1 MSNIIN
7 YSSGGL
13 ANRILP
19 ILSSLY
25 YSNLAKRNLSICWP
39 SSFIRCQCSFN
50 DLFLNHIPNL
60 SFTELENLEDVV
72 IYSNADAA
80 QYEYNLNK
88 TDTLL
93 KLFNK
98 YPIKPLSDARNI
110 PNETV
115 ENVIVFSNKLLPDIP
130 RETHK
135 HSFLKLIPTT
145 PIQDMIKECTV
156 QLDKSWVGCHLRATD
171 FRTDLG
177 YYRSQMDSLYRD
189 NKNIKFFICS
199 DNPIFE
205 KELKNSFPMVEF
217 REKNNC
223 VFKKNIDKDW
233 VDNVETPMESIREA
247 LVDLYLLS
255 KTTIKIYHPN
265 SSFAQLA
272 LL

>member
-1 MSNIIN
+1 MPKIIN
-7 YSSGGL
+7 YCGGGL
-13 ANRILP
+13 GNRVLP

-25 YSNLAKRNLSICWP
+25 YSNLTQRNISICWHP
-39 SSFIRCQCSFN
+39 FLRCQCLFS

-60 SFTELENLEDVV
+60 SFTELEALEDVV
-72 IYSNADAA
+72 IYSNSDAA

-88 TDTLL
+88 TDALL

-98 YPIKPLSDARNI
+98 YPIKPLSEAHNI

-115 ENVIVFSNKLLPDIP
+115 ENILIFSNKLLPDIP
-130 RETHK
+130 KETHS
-135 HSFLKLIPTT
+135 HAFQKLLPL
-145 PIQDMIKECTV
+145 PSIQNMIKEYPI

-171 FRTDLG
+171 FRIDLG
-177 YYRSQMDSLYRD
+177 YYLSQMDGLYRD
-189 NKNIKFFICS
+189 NKNIKFFVCS

-205 KELKNSFPMVEF
+205 KELKSRFPVVEY
-217 REKNNC
+217 REKKHC

-233 VDNVETPMESIREA
+233 VDNVETPMESIQEA
-247 LVDLYLLS
+247 LVDLYLLK